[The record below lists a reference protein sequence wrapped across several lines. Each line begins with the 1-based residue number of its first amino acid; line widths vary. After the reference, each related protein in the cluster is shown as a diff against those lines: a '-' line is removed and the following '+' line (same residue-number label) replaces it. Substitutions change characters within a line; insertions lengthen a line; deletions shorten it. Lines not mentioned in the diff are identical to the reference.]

1 MMSANDLLEL
11 FKLIDY
17 VKQEKIVEDTATNI
31 CKKASLKYSP
41 NMLWKK
47 IIEQNYLFYN
57 QYIDIS
63 RKRIKNKRLIIL
75 KFKKESLDNDL
86 KIKHI
91 KFDVYFDIFNE
102 IIIKLFTER
111 NIFLGEMCISIKD
124 IKSDNELNKIGDFKG
139 YEKIFYIERVYV
151 ETEFQNKGVGTYIFN
166 NLDNILESKI
176 KNFNS
181 KKVYM
186 LFVDGKYYG
195 EKSDEYLINFYKK
208 FGFKEINFKKNYMIK
223 T

>member
-1 MMSANDLLEL
+1 M
-11 FKLIDY
+11 
-17 VKQEKIVEDTATNI
+17 
-31 CKKASLKYSP
+31 
-41 NMLWKK
+41 
-47 IIEQNYLFYN
+47 
-57 QYIDIS
+57 
-63 RKRIKNKRLIIL
+63 
-75 KFKKESLDNDL
+75 
-86 KIKHI
+86 
-91 KFDVYFDIFNE
+91 VYFDIFNE
-102 IIIKLFTER
+102 IIIKLFTGR

-208 FGFKEINFKKNYMIK
+208 FGFKDINFKKNYMIK